1 MYIPPAFRLADHAAA
16 LEVMREHP
24 FALLIA
30 ATGAD
35 AVEIAHLPIL
45 VDADGETLALRRV
58 EVFQQDRTDCAMLRE
73 GERVTLP
80 KTKADQQAEG
90 ITRLKVPQEELPI
103 RGLG

>member
-1 MYIPPAFRLADHAAA
+1 MAVKNTTRLWLFRGVAVTDDVF
-16 LEVMREHP
+16 VM
-24 FALLIA
+24 
-30 ATGAD
+30 
-35 AVEIAHLPIL
+35 AVEDLDL
-45 VDADGETLALRRV
+45 RYSWDATLFAAMCDGETLALRRV
-58 EVFQQDRTDCAMLRE
+58 EGFQQDKTDCAMVRE

>member
-35 AVEIAHLPIL
+35 AV
-45 VDADGETLALRRV
+45 
-58 EVFQQDRTDCAMLRE
+58 
-73 GERVTLP
+73 
-80 KTKADQQAEG
+80 
-90 ITRLKVPQEELPI
+90 
-103 RGLG
+103 